1 MVRSGERSG
10 DVMKKMCA
18 GVALAALGWSI
29 AAQAAP
35 PPASAFG
42 RGQAVIDV
50 EISPDGQRVALMGGP
65 PEQRFVSIAT
75 LDQPGLAIL
84 QLGDVEGVYV
94 QWAGDDYVL
103 ARVAYWDKFGP
114 RNAYR
119 MQRTFSVNPEGK
131 AVAQLFSADPASSL
145 MVEHNIVGF
154 THAPVRAVT
163 LGLAESHGASSA
175 MDTKLRRKGTEIP
188 YVMALWSLDPATGR
202 GRLLERGD
210 YDTVGWEID
219 PSGEARVR
227 LEIDE
232 ISHRF
237 AVSGR
242 PKGGAVWTRLWEGP
256 DFDSRRAYYGY
267 SAADEAVYLGVD
279 DKLVAKRL
287 ADGSTSVIAEGFA
300 AITPSLEWDSHRLT
314 AIGIDTGAER
324 PAIRWLDPEIGAVH
338 TTISKAFKEQSVSLW
353 NWSKDRTRFVVRV
366 SAPAT
371 PGAWYLFDKTRKELS
386 PLGEEYP
393 ELKGA
398 SLGTTRWM
406 TYKARDGLE
415 IPAYVT
421 TPPGG
426 AARGAPLIV
435 LPHDGPGK
443 RDGYDFDF
451 LAQFLASRGYVVLQP
466 QYRGTAGFGRAFE
479 QAGLGEWG
487 GKMQTDLLDGVAA
500 LAATGAIDPSRTCIV
515 GMSFGGYQALA
526 GASLH
531 PEAYRCAVSIGGI
544 SDLGLLMKERGQRY
558 GRESARLEELRGL
571 LGRASPDKL
580 IATSPAQQVAAI
592 RAPILLI
599 HGDKDTSVLPE
610 QSQKMANALRAAGK
624 PHELVILKDE
634 NHRLSQAVTRTQTLE
649 AIGTFLEKH
658 LPAGG

>member
-1 MVRSGERSG
+1 M
-10 DVMKKMCA
+10 
-18 GVALAALGWSI
+18 
-29 AAQAAP
+29 
-35 PPASAFG
+35 
-42 RGQAVIDV
+42 DV
-50 EISPDGQRVALMGGP
+50 EISPNGERIALMGGP
-65 PEQRFVSIAT
+65 PEQRFVSIST
-75 LDQPGLAIL
+75 LDKPGVAIL
-84 QLGDVEGVYV
+84 QLGDVEGVFV

-103 ARVAYWDKFGP
+103 ARVAYWDRFGP

-154 THAPVRAVT
+154 TQAPARVLA
-163 LGLAESHGASSA
+163 LGLTESQGASSY
-175 MDTKLRRKGTEIP
+175 MDTKLRRKGTDIP

-210 YDTVGWEID
+210 YDTGGWEVD
-219 PSGEARVR
+219 PGGEARVR
-227 LEIDE
+227 LEVDE
-232 ISHRF
+232 INHRF
-237 AVSGR
+237 SVSSR
-242 PKGGAVWTRLWEGP
+242 AKGGTVWSKLWEGP

-267 SAADEAVYLGVD
+267 SAADEAVYLGLD

-287 ADGSTSVIAEGFA
+287 ADGSTSVVAEGFA
-300 AITPSLEWDSHRLT
+300 AITPDLVWDSHRLT
-314 AIGIDTGAER
+314 PIGIDTGAGS

-338 TTISKAFKEQSVSLW
+338 ATISKAFKDQSVFLG
-353 NWSKDRTRFVVRV
+353 NWSRDRTRFVVRV

-371 PGAWYLFDKTRKELS
+371 PGAWYLFDKARKELS

-393 ELKGA
+393 DLKGA
-398 SLGTTRWM
+398 LLGTTRWM

-435 LPHDGPGK
+435 LPHDGPGN
-443 RDGYDFDF
+443 RDIYDFDF
-451 LAQFLASRGYVVLQP
+451 IAQFLASRGYVVLQP
-466 QYRGTAGFGRAFE
+466 QYRGSAGFGRAFE
-479 QAGLGEWG
+479 QAGRGEWG

-500 LAATGAIDPSRTCIV
+500 LASTGAIDPNRTCIV
-515 GMSFGGYQALA
+515 GMSFGGYLALA

-544 SDLGLLMKERGQRY
+544 TDLGLLTKERGQRY
-558 GRESARLEELRGL
+558 GRESARLEELQGL
-571 LGRASPDKL
+571 LGGASAEKL
-580 IATSPAQQVAAI
+580 IATSPAKQVANI

-624 PHELVILKDE
+624 PYEFVILKDE
-634 NHRLSQAVTRTQTLE
+634 NHRLTQAATRTQMLE
-649 AIGTFLEKH
+649 AIEAFLEKH
-658 LPAGG
+658 LPAGS